1 MESAQEKETTLETM
15 IETIP
20 EPSPAAAPLY
30 RLEAVERLYRVG
42 SSEVRAVDGVTLE
55 LFSGELV
62 AIEGPSGSGKST
74 MLQLLGALDQPTS
87 GSVSFDGRQLGALSE
102 GELTSIR
109 AKDIG
114 FVFQSFNLIPTLT
127 ASENVELA
135 MVPLVAAKSE
145 RRARAA
151 QLLGQVGLAERARH
165 LPSLLSGGEQQRVA
179 IARAMA
185 NRPRVILADEPTG
198 NLDTR
203 SAEEIGA
210 ILRSLA
216 ADQGVTVIV
225 VTHSAAVGGWAT
237 RRLRM
242 RDGKL
247 TELTP
252 DEVAAEAAVVA
263 GEAAPAG
270 TPEPAA
276 ARRAASGI
284 ASGITGV
291 HLMLYSPEADALRAQ
306 LEAAFGWE
314 HVDAGGGW
322 PVFALPPAEL
332 GVHPGDVVRGELCLM
347 CPDLPATL
355 AEVRARGVEVVGE
368 PHEERWGTA
377 VSLLLAG
384 GVEVLLYQPKHPS
397 PLGE

>member
-1 MESAQEKETTLETM
+1 MQTM
-15 IETIP
+15 FEAIP
-20 EPSPAAAPLY
+20 EPSPAATPLY
-30 RLEAVERLYRVG
+30 RLQGVERLFRVG

-74 MLQLLGALDQPTS
+74 MLQLLGALDQPTA
-87 GSVSFDGRQLGALSE
+87 GSVAFDGRQLGELGE

-151 QLLGQVGLAERARH
+151 QLLGQVGLADRARH

-252 DEVAAEAAVVA
+252 GEVAAQAAVVA
-263 GEAAPAG
+263 EETVAEVAAPA
-270 TPEPAA
+270 AA
-276 ARRAASGI
+276 PGI

-291 HLMLYSPEADALRAQ
+291 HLMLYSPDAEALRTQ
-306 LEAAFGWE
+306 LQAAFGWQ

-332 GVHPGDVVRGELCLM
+332 GVHPGDTARGELCLM
-347 CPDLPATL
+347 CRDLPATL
-355 AEVRARGVEVVGE
+355 AEIRARGVEVVGE

-377 VSLLLAG
+377 VSLMLAG

-397 PLGE
+397 PLRG